1 MVNEIEGVTIQ
12 HTAGSGCHVDG
23 ILNLFYFRL
32 GPRQIR
38 CESCYIRSHNTQ
50 TGAAP
55 FESLMVADVGDVPI
69 NVFNIEAN
77 IDIIHKY
84 VAKVVSTG
92 CKPLILGG
100 DHFITYPILRAM
112 KVIFRVICLLCI

>member
-1 MVNEIEGVTIQ
+1 MVNDIRESRYNI
-12 HTAGSGCHVDG
+12 AGSGCHVDD
-23 ILNLFYFRL
+23 ILNLFCLRL

-112 KVIFRVICLLCI
+112 KVIFRVICLLCS